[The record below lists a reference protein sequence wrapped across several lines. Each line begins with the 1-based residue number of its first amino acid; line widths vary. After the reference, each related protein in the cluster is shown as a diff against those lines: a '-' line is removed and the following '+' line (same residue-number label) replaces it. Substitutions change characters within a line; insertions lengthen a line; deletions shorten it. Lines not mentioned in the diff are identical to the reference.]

1 MYLFSTLKD
10 VSIDVQGGGVDAL
23 LGRRHGDIRVQFFM
37 CMGVAI
43 QAITYLKRATVGGL
57 CRGIHIIGRG
67 YTPNIFSLIPTIKIH
82 KTKALR
88 KSMLNKKEDSEKDR
102 TRRGLKN

>member
-1 MYLFSTLKD
+1 M
-10 VSIDVQGGGVDAL
+10 SIDVQGSMLFWGGGTTT
-23 LGRRHGDIRVQFFM
+23 LGYSFSCVVM

-88 KSMLNKKEDSEKDR
+88 KSMLNKKEDREKDR
-102 TRRGLKN
+102 TRRGVKN

>member
-1 MYLFSTLKD
+1 M
-10 VSIDVQGGGVDAL
+10 SIDVQGSMLFWGGGTAT
-23 LGRRHGDIRVQFFM
+23 LGYSFSCVVM

-88 KSMLNKKEDSEKDR
+88 KSMLNKKTDREKDR
-102 TRRGLKN
+102 TRREVKN